1 MMIKIIKLIG
11 IFVAC
16 IPFYI
21 LMHYISSMLITGKF
35 DMGDA
40 FMYSTSFAVA
50 WTSIVGYRW
59 FKASKRE
66 K

>member
-1 MMIKIIKLIG
+1 MIKIIKLTI
-11 IFVAC
+11 IFIAC

-21 LMHYISSMLITGKF
+21 VMHYISSMLITGKF
-35 DMGDA
+35 NMEDA

-50 WTSIVGYRW
+50 WTGIIAYKW
-59 FKASKRE
+59 FKNPKRE